1 MLSMDKPLITRKI
14 RAKLEKVFAIGLAMT
29 TLVWLSGFAV
39 ALAPQVA
46 NAASLPDGTL
56 IRGPDGIKVYVVNAE
71 GYKRHIFNPA
81 VFNMYQNLSWNNI
94 QSVDQATLDSYT
106 TSDLYRV
113 AGTAP
118 VYSVTENADGTAT
131 KHWLNMTASD
141 FVSCGYNWNQ
151 VFTVNQQE
159 ANYYPTGSDL
169 TSTNCSSTTTPT
181 TPTAQAGLTVTAAAP
196 SSTAVVAGQAAAA
209 LGSYTFANGDSSTD
223 TVTQVVLTRTGLS
236 ADTSLDNV
244 YLYNGNTRI
253 TDAANVSNGTVT
265 FSNTSGLFTV
275 APNSSTTITVKA
287 DVDAA
292 AGGQSVGVELAS
304 ATAVTS
310 NATAV
315 NGTFPLA
322 SGVVSIATGTLATV
336 AVGANNSVAAS
347 NVNAGTT
354 NYTFWGDTLTVGQR
368 PVKLSYVRFQ
378 EIGSVATTDIQSLG
392 LYVNGTQVGSTA
404 NVGTDGSVVFDLSSS
419 PVTLNTGASTLTLQ
433 GNIIG
438 GSNRSVSFSIEN
450 AADLQVVDSN
460 YNVAVLPTGIPAASG
475 LQTINAGQVVV
486 NLDPSFNGTTIT
498 GGTSNT
504 EIAQYTFTAYGEAM
518 KISSL
523 NVNFTANGI
532 NGNGKLANVHLTVNG
547 GQIGT
552 TQNWTGAALTFQLG
566 SSLVIPAGTTDTI
579 GVYADTIDTAGTDIT
594 AGTLQATLSGAA
606 NNAQGQSSLALATV
620 PTAGIAGNT
629 MTVSTAAVSIS
640 TNTSF
645 VAQNILAQTQKQ
657 LIGSY
662 VISAGAAEGVKLTG
676 MTVGVV
682 VDGTNMTLNDVTN
695 LTTDQTGTQT
705 YGTPTA
711 TNNFPISTTI
721 AANSSLTVNVY
732 ANIGAAAATGTIH
745 TSLALT
751 GLGATSNTAINVAAV
766 NGPTLT
772 VAAGSLTNPPTLD
785 VTALP
790 SQFVLG
796 GNSVSNAAVYN
807 FVSNVGTSTITEM
820 KFMVAG
826 GQTASPATSFNS
838 GVSPIQSV
846 TVGGVTV
853 PVVSDGNG
861 NLVADVTGLNI
872 TIPVQNGGQTVT
884 VTPNLN
890 TVGTNGVTSG
900 AKFNLDLLYVKYM
913 VGSSVDTMGSLT
925 VGNNAL
931 TVLSNPLKAVASD
944 PTVSLASGGNSLT
957 PGSNVIATVT
967 VTANAAGNVTVTQ
980 LPLTINTNGATVA
993 ADTLVVK
1000 NTSTG
1005 ATTTATNAAINP
1017 GTAFTGNIDVSA
1029 IGSVPAG
1036 TTVTFAVIA
1045 GNVTE
1050 SGTGNSIV
1058 TAIVNTT
1065 PAAFL
1070 WNDVKGGGANLTGSY
1085 ILNYPT
1091 NAVSVSN

>member
-1 MLSMDKPLITRKI
+1 
-14 RAKLEKVFAIGLAMT
+14 
-29 TLVWLSGFAV
+29 
-39 ALAPQVA
+39 
-46 NAASLPDGTL
+46 
-56 IRGPDGIKVYVVNAE
+56 
-71 GYKRHIFNPA
+71 
-81 VFNMYQNLSWNNI
+81 
-94 QSVDQATLDSYT
+94 
-106 TSDLYRV
+106 
-113 AGTAP
+113 
-118 VYSVTENADGTAT
+118 
-131 KHWLNMTASD
+131 
-141 FVSCGYNWNQ
+141 
-151 VFTVNQQE
+151 
-159 ANYYPTGSDL
+159 
-169 TSTNCSSTTTPT
+169 
-181 TPTAQAGLTVTAAAP
+181 
-196 SSTAVVAGQAAAA
+196 
-209 LGSYTFANGDSSTD
+209 
-223 TVTQVVLTRTGLS
+223 
-236 ADTSLDNV
+236 
-244 YLYNGNTRI
+244 
-253 TDAANVSNGTVT
+253 
-265 FSNTSGLFTV
+265 
-275 APNSSTTITVKA
+275 
-287 DVDAA
+287 
-292 AGGQSVGVELAS
+292 
-304 ATAVTS
+304 
-310 NATAV
+310 
-315 NGTFPLA
+315 
-322 SGVVSIATGTLATV
+322 
-336 AVGANNSVAAS
+336 
-347 NVNAGTT
+347 
-354 NYTFWGDTLTVGQR
+354 
-368 PVKLSYVRFQ
+368 
-378 EIGSVATTDIQSLG
+378 
-392 LYVNGTQVGSTA
+392 
-404 NVGTDGSVVFDLSSS
+404 
-419 PVTLNTGASTLTLQ
+419 
-433 GNIIG
+433 
-438 GSNRSVSFSIEN
+438 
-450 AADLQVVDSN
+450 
-460 YNVAVLPTGIPAASG
+460 
-475 LQTINAGQVVV
+475 
-486 NLDPSFNGTTIT
+486 
-498 GGTSNT
+498 
-504 EIAQYTFTAYGEAM
+504 
-518 KISSL
+518 
-523 NVNFTANGI
+523 
-532 NGNGKLANVHLTVNG
+532 
-547 GQIGT
+547 
-552 TQNWTGAALTFQLG
+552 
-566 SSLVIPAGTTDTI
+566 
-579 GVYADTIDTAGTDIT
+579 
-594 AGTLQATLSGAA
+594 
-606 NNAQGQSSLALATV
+606 
-620 PTAGIAGNT
+620 

-900 AKFNLDLLYVKYM
+900 ATFNLDLLYVKYM

-931 TVLSNPLKAVASD
+931 TVLSNPLEAVASD
-944 PTVSLASGGNSLT
+944 PTVSLASGGNPLT

-1000 NTSTG
+1000 NISTG
-1005 ATTTATNAAINP
+1005 ATTTATNAAIVP
-1017 GTAFTGNIDVSA
+1017 GTAFTGNINVSA

-1070 WNDVKGGGANLTGSY
+1070 WNDVKGGGANLAGTY

-1091 NAVSVSN
+1091 DSVHVSN